1 MEGPDPSLV
10 EKTLAAQALAGS
22 ADAFR
27 GLVELYQR
35 PILSF
40 VTRMVGHGEMA
51 DDVAQDVFLRAW
63 HHLADYDPARKFS
76 SWIFK
81 IAHNRTIDQLRR
93 QKLRKT
99 VSLQGPDEDEDDD
112 GLGQVPAPE
121 EASSPLRQAEAS
133 EMQRLVQEAL
143 AGLRPNYREILLL
156 RFEQDLQ
163 YDEIATVLG
172 VAIGTVKVQLHRARK
187 ALARELERRGV
198 KPPAAF
204 AGDGPE

>member
-1 MEGPDPSLV
+1 MEGPDPSLL
-10 EKTLAAQALAGS
+10 EKSLAAQALAGS

-27 GLVELYQR
+27 GLVELYHR

-40 VTRMVGHGEMA
+40 VTRMVGNREMA
-51 DDVAQDVFLRAW
+51 DDLAQDVFLRAW

-93 QKLRKT
+93 QKLRTT
-99 VSLQGPDEDEDDD
+99 VSLQGPDEDDDD
-112 GLGQVPAPE
+112 GLEQVAAPE
-121 EASSPLRQAEAS
+121 EASSPLRQAEAN
-133 EMQRLVQEAL
+133 EMQRLVQEAV

-163 YDEIATVLG
+163 YEEIAAVLG
-172 VAIGTVKVQLHRARK
+172 VAVGTVKVQLHRARK

-198 KPPAAF
+198 EPPAAF